1 VRGLRHKW
9 NPQLIYVSVTQHH
22 MLVTHVPGARIAV
35 GDGLI
40 RQGVTVN
47 GFDVSV
53 HAIRRRAGRR
63 KPFEVRWRAAGRS
76 RSKSFI
82 TRKLADSYRAELV
95 RAARMGLEFDPLT
108 GEPTEWNV
116 PEAVVVTWYEAAAAY
131 AVMKWPSLAAHSR
144 ASVAEALATVTPVLT
159 RPGAR
164 GRSGPR
170 ELRTVLYQ
178 HAFNPTRPAE
188 PGSAAIRILDW
199 AQQASLPVGCLSEPA
214 VLRSALEALT
224 LRLDG
229 NRAAANTVT
238 RKRAILHGALGHAAE
253 AGLLADN
260 PLDSFGWRAP
270 RSSAALDPAVV
281 ANPDQVS
288 ALLEA
293 VARTQP
299 ELTAFF
305 GCLYYAAL
313 RPEEAVA
320 LRLPDCHLPGSGW
333 GRLRL
338 AAATTRTAAAWT
350 DSGASHDQR
359 GLKHRPDGTIRMVPV
374 PPVLV
379 TMLRAH
385 VTAYG
390 TAPDGRLFR
399 GTRGGPLS
407 GSVYGRAW
415 HCARVLALG
424 PELAASGLARRPY
437 DLRHA
442 ALSMWLNAGGDPAQ
456 IAARAGNSVAVLLT
470 VYTHCIHG
478 HDDLLNQQ
486 IGRVLEPPEG
496 RGPCPSGEKPAVVPT
511 ARLGV
516 KTSGCNNVMSAD
528 AVRHASV
535 TSLPGPPSAHKSPRP
550 QAVPAALSGGV
561 YPAQSQIL
569 KHRSTIR
576 SGPQLAHR
584 PSPTVR
590 KPHAKAGATVQ

>member
-1 VRGLRHKW
+1 
-9 NPQLIYVSVTQHH
+9 
-22 MLVTHVPGARIAV
+22 
-35 GDGLI
+35 
-40 RQGVTVN
+40 VN

-53 HAIRRRAGRR
+53 YAIRRRAGRPR
-63 KPFEVRWRAAGRS
+63 PFEVRWQAAGRS
-76 RSKSFI
+76 RSKSFT

-108 GEPTEWNV
+108 GEPAEWHI
-116 PEAVVVTWYEAAAAY
+116 PEPAVVTWYEAAAAY

-164 GRSGPR
+164 GRPGPR
-170 ELRTVLYQ
+170 ELRTALYQ
-178 HAFNPTRPAE
+178 HAFNPARPAE
-188 PGSAAIRILDW
+188 PGSAATRILDW

-229 NRAAANTVT
+229 SRAAANTVI
-238 RKRAILHGALGHAAE
+238 RKRAVLHGTLGHAAE

-281 ANPDQVS
+281 ASPDQVS

-333 GRLRL
+333 GKLRL

-359 GLKHRPDGTIRMVPV
+359 GLKHRPDGAIRMVPV

-379 TMLRAH
+379 TVLRAH

-415 HCARVLALG
+415 HCALG

-442 ALSMWLNAGGDPAQ
+442 ALSMWLNTGGDPAQ

-470 VYTHCIHG
+470 VYTHCVHG
-478 HDDLLNQQ
+478 RDDLLNQQ
-486 IGRVLEPPEG
+486 IGYVLGPPEG
-496 RGPCPSGEKPAVVPT
+496 RGPCSSVRKPAACTDRATTRKPT
-511 ARLGV
+511 IRTDRATGV
-516 KTSGCNNVMSAD
+516 A
-528 AVRHASV
+528 AVRYASV
-535 TSLPGPPSAHKSPRP
+535 ASPPGPPTAHKSPRP
-550 QAVPAALSGGV
+550 QAVRAA
-561 YPAQSQIL
+561 Q
-569 KHRSTIR
+569 
-576 SGPQLAHR
+576 
-584 PSPTVR
+584 PTSV
-590 KPHAKAGATVQ
+590 